1 MRSHLSEN
9 IRERINR
16 VPTKKDFMR
25 VLVTGGAG
33 YIGSHVVRALHR
45 AGHDALVFDNLSR
58 GFERL
63 VRGYKLVQGDIGDRG
78 AVLHSVRGCDAVM
91 HFAAFALVGESVEN
105 PRLYYNNNVEKAL
118 VLLNASLEAGV
129 RRFIFSSSC
138 AVYGVP
144 ESMPITEDAPKDP
157 VNPYGTTKLLL
168 ENALASY
175 SRAFGLRYV
184 ALRYFNACGADENG
198 ECGELHDPETHLIPN
213 ALRAAAGEQP
223 LQLFGSDYPTP
234 DGTCIRDYIHVS
246 DLADAHLA
254 ALEYLA
260 GGGQSQALNLGTGR
274 GTSNREIVAEV
285 ERVTGRCLP
294 VDIAP
299 RRPGDPPILFADPT
313 RAANVLGWRA
323 KRDLTNI
330 TTTAWNWMCRERG
343 YRTASDRKPGALA
356 PATAATRKPVTVVQ
370 E

>member
-1 MRSHLSEN
+1 MR
-9 IRERINR
+9 I
-16 VPTKKDFMR
+16 
-25 VLVTGGAG
+25 LVTGGAG
-33 YIGSHVVRALHR
+33 YIGSHAVRALRR
-45 AGHDALVFDNLSR
+45 AGHNPVVFDNLSR

-63 VRGYKLVQGDIGDRG
+63 VWGYPLIRGDIGDRG
-78 AVLHSVRGCDAVM
+78 AVLRSVRGCDAIM

-118 VLLNASLEAGV
+118 VLLNTTLDAGV
-129 RRFIFSSSC
+129 RWFIFSSTC

-144 ESMPITEDAPKDP
+144 ETMPITEDARRAP

-168 ENALASY
+168 EKALESY
-175 SRAFGLRYV
+175 SRAYGLRYV
-184 ALRYFNACGADENG
+184 ALRYFNACGADENA

-223 LQLFGSDYPTP
+223 LRLFGSDYPTP

-246 DLADAHLA
+246 DLADAHVA

-260 GGGQSQALNLGTGR
+260 RGGHSQALNLGTGR

-285 ERVTGRCLP
+285 ERVTGRRVPLE
-294 VDIAP
+294 IAP

-313 RAANVLGWRA
+313 RASKVLGWKA
-323 KRDLTNI
+323 KRDLNTI
-330 TTTAWNWMCRERG
+330 TTTAWNWMCREQA
-343 YRTASDRKPGALA
+343 YSKASNHELGALT
-356 PATAATRKPVTVVQ
+356 PASTPKQRHTAVID
-370 E
+370 